1 MNRFASR
8 VQMLISFL
16 PSASPAFSENSS
28 DQTEIYR
35 LKEEGKEEIREHFLT
50 DEKSHMLVFFFF
62 VLLTS
67 MFSAFSDCRGDIYKY
82 VDAEGVIHITNV
94 PTEANVS
101 YVLVMKEKRVIIEL
115 KGPITDYEDLIVKAS
130 ERYRVDPALVKA
142 VIKAESNFNH
152 RAVSPVGA
160 RGLMQLMPATAATL
174 QVEDSF
180 HPESNIDGGVRYLR
194 YLMNLFS
201 GNLPLV
207 LAAYNA
213 GENTVLRYN
222 NRIPPYQE
230 TRTYVRRV
238 LDYYDKYSSAKRIP

>member
-1 MNRFASR
+1 MQVLAMQ
-8 VQMLISFL
+8 VQMSHKSL
-16 PSASPAFSENSS
+16 FS
-28 DQTEIYR
+28 
-35 LKEEGKEEIREHFLT
+35 
-50 DEKSHMLVFFFF
+50 FF
-62 VLLTS
+62 VLLIS
-67 MFSAFSDCRGDIYKY
+67 SFFAFSDCQRDICKY
-82 VDAEGVIHITNV
+82 VDEEGGKHITNV
-94 PTEANVS
+94 PIETNIPYGVI
-101 YVLVMKEKRVIIEL
+101 MKEK
-115 KGPITDYEDLIVKAS
+115 TDYEDLIVKAS

-160 RGLMQLMPATAATL
+160 RGLMQLMPATAAIL
-174 QVEDSF
+174 RVEDSF
-180 HPESNIDGGVRYLR
+180 HPESNIDGGVRHLR

>member
-1 MNRFASR
+1 MVCKLLFPF
-8 VQMLISFL
+8 LILL
-16 PSASPAFSENSS
+16 PS
-28 DQTEIYR
+28 I
-35 LKEEGKEEIREHFLT
+35 
-50 DEKSHMLVFFFF
+50 
-62 VLLTS
+62 LLGVS
-67 MFSAFSDCRGDIYKY
+67 VCQGDIYKY

-94 PTEANVS
+94 PTEANIP
-101 YVLVMKEKRVIIEL
+101 YVLIMREKRIIIEL
-115 KGPITDYEDLIVKAS
+115 KGPITDYEDLIEKAS
-130 ERYRVDPALVKA
+130 ERYRVNPALVKA

-160 RGLMQLMPATAATL
+160 RGLMQLMPATAAML
-174 QVEDSF
+174 QVEDAF
-180 HPESNIDGGVRYLR
+180 HPENNIDGGVRYLR
-194 YLMNLFS
+194 YLMNLFN

-238 LDYYDKYSSAKRIP
+238 LDYFDKYNGTKRAP